1 MNYGEVITAA
11 KAYVD
16 RYDDELAT
24 VIPSFTRVVESKIN
38 TALKVAGQSVQATQ
52 IWLDDGETYYGLPSD
67 FGGMSDIQIVKR
79 GESQEAKTLVYVN
92 SEEFLRVVAEP
103 SRGRYYYTLVADQ
116 IRIPPPASDEMIEL
130 TYYQMI
136 PPLTEMDD
144 SNWLTEK
151 HPETYIFGLCAEMGA
166 FAKDEQV
173 FAGYDN
179 RFKETLF
186 NITQDDAVTRWS
198 GPSLRIAVEGM
209 VV

>member
-16 RYDDELAT
+16 RYDDELAA

-52 IWLDDGETYYGLPSD
+52 IWLDENETYYGLPSD
-67 FGGMSDIQIVKR
+67 FGGMSDIQIVTR
-79 GESQEAKTLVYVN
+79 GENPVGRTLVYVN
-92 SEEFLRVVAEP
+92 PEELLRVMSNP
-103 SRGRYYYTLVADQ
+103 SRGRCYYTLVADQ
-116 IRIPPPASDEMIEL
+116 IRIPPPGPDEMIEL
-130 TYYQMI
+130 TYYQMV
-136 PPLTEMDD
+136 PPLTELDD

-166 FAKDEQV
+166 FAKDQQV
-173 FAGYDN
+173 FAGYDG

-198 GPSLRIAVEGM
+198 GPSLRISLEET

>member
-1 MNYGEVITAA
+1 MEYGAVIEAA
-11 KAYVD
+11 KAYTD
-16 RYDDELAT
+16 RYDDELGKA
-24 VIPSFTRVVESKIN
+24 IPSFTRIVESKIN
-38 TALKVAGQSVQATQ
+38 TALKVAGQSIQATQ
-52 IWLDDGETYYGLPSD
+52 IFLDEDETYYGLPSD

-79 GESQEAKTLVYVN
+79 GESADAKTLVYVN
-92 SEEFLRVVAEP
+92 SEEFLRVAAD
-103 SRGRYYYTLVADQ
+103 SSHGRYYYTRVADQ
-116 IRIPPPASDEMIEL
+116 IRIPPPASDEILEL

-151 HPETYIFGLCAEMGA
+151 HPETYIFGLCAEIGA

-179 RFKETLF
+179 RFKETLS

-198 GPSLRIAVEGM
+198 GPSLRTTVEGL

>member
-1 MNYGEVITAA
+1 MKYGEVIAAA

-16 RYDDELAT
+16 RYDDELAA

-38 TALKVAGQSVQATQ
+38 TALKVAGQSIQATQ
-52 IWLDDGETYYGLPSD
+52 IWLDEGETYYGLPAD
-67 FGGMSDIQIVKR
+67 FGGMSDIQILKR
-79 GESQEAKTLVYVN
+79 GDNPGAKTLVYVN
-92 SEEFLRVVAEP
+92 SEELLRVVSEP
-103 SRGRYYYTLVADQ
+103 SRGRFYYTLVADQ
-116 IRIPPPASDEMIEL
+116 IRIPPPASDEMLEL

-151 HPETYIFGLCAEMGA
+151 HPETYIFGLCAEIGA
-166 FAKDEQV
+166 FAKDQQV
-173 FAGYDN
+173 FAGYDG

-198 GPSLRIAVEGM
+198 GPSLRTVVEGM